1 MSSKISNNL
10 AKFEITALVLA
21 LIALGV
27 YVFNDLA
34 QKKELSYAAKIKA
47 DNNAFTMKTLEKFE
61 ADKKAKATKVA
72 TDVMTELNQVAQNP
86 YDKDVKPYTFEK
98 DCKACS
104 VIEADD
110 SLQMITVTTYN
121 KKGDLIART
130 VIKPPSFVTY
140 SSKEED

>member
-1 MSSKISNNL
+1 MSSKISNL
-10 AKFEITALVLA
+10 AKFEIIALVIA

-27 YVFNDLA
+27 YLFNDLS
-34 QKKELSYAAKIKA
+34 QKKEASFAAKIKA

-61 ADKKAKATKVA
+61 ANKKAKATKVA
-72 TDVMTELNQVAQNP
+72 TDVMTELNEVAQNP
-86 YDKDVKPYTFEK
+86 YDKNVKPYTFEK
-98 DCKACS
+98 GCTACS
-104 VIEADD
+104 IIEADD
-110 SLQMITVTTYN
+110 ALQMITVTTYN